1 MNANANAGPLAGRGI
16 VVTRPGRQAVALV
29 EALAALG
36 ARPLVFPTLIILP
49 PDDPAPVAAAI
60 AHLASYDFAVFVSAN
75 AAEHVLAGVSTWPAA
90 TRAKAAAGLR
100 VLCVEDNPY
109 GRVVLGTILR
119 ELGHTVSFAGRG
131 DIAVAGKRF
140 VIFRGDGGRELL
152 GDTLAARG
160 AHVDYVTCYRRAKPT
175 SGAQALSDAWRA
187 QRIDAV
193 TVTSSEGLE
202 NLWELLAAAD
212 REHLRATPLF
222 APHARIAA
230 RARTLGVREVIETAA
245 GDAGLIAGL
254 LQRFLPGHESE
265 QTR

>member
-1 MNANANAGPLAGRGI
+1 VNANMNAGPLAGRGI
-16 VVTRPGRQAVALV
+16 VVTRPGRQAVTLV

-36 ARPLVFPTLIILP
+36 ARPLMFPTLIILA
-49 PDDPAPVAAAI
+49 PDDPAPLAAAI

-75 AAEHVLAGVSTWPAA
+75 AAEHVLAGVSAWPAG
-90 TRAKAAAGLR
+90 TRAIAPGPGTAAAVMAGGVANVLLPATSYDSEGL
-100 VLCVEDNPY
+100 LALPE
-109 GRVVLGTILR
+109 LGT
-119 ELGHTVSFAGRG
+119 
-131 DIAVAGKRF
+131 VAGKRF

-160 AHVDYVTCYRRAKPT
+160 AHVDYVSCYRRAKPT
-175 SGAQALSDAWRA
+175 SGAQALTDAWDA

-202 NLWELLAAAD
+202 NLWELLDTAG
-212 REHLRATPLF
+212 RERLRATPLF

-230 RARTLGVREVIETAA
+230 RGRALGVREVIETAA

-254 LQRFLPGHESE
+254 LRRFSSGHDSE